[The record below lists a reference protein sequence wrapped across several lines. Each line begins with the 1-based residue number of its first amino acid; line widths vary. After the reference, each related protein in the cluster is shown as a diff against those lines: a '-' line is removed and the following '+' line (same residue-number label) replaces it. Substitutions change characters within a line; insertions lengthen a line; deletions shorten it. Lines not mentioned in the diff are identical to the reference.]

1 MNYCEAEAGDG
12 AVFDPGYLCEA
23 ANYKLGSKL
32 LIGASETRRL
42 SAAPAAHTSHR
53 ALISVLTQELN

>member
-42 SAAPAAHTSHR
+42 SAAPAAHTSH
-53 ALISVLTQELN
+53 